1 LIIIIIIIIIIILNL
16 KVEWD
21 EPGCGDKQNRVSAWE
36 IETPESL
43 FLFPSLTSGFKR
55 PFHPGFF
62 GECLTAICNFGLAS
76 LLKPI

>member
-1 LIIIIIIIIIIILNL
+1 MYVYFIFCHGQ
-16 KVEWD
+16 VEWD
-21 EPGCGDKQNRVSAWE
+21 EPGCGVKQSRVNAWE

-62 GECLTAICNFGLAS
+62 GELITSSRGHSTEVYLTDG
-76 LLKPI
+76 